1 MIPIDGV
8 PHLHILALQV
18 GAYENKKTM
27 AAKRRRRRKKFKLRS
42 KPSVYVKKDGN
53 KVKMDSTWEVAM
65 AARLDEL
72 GINWER
78 DPSMKLPY
86 VMRAGR
92 KRNYIPDFL
101 LPDLK
106 LYIEVKGYWSDK
118 DKHKMRDIIKRHP
131 DKRFCILESLPQITS
146 VTLNELTHNT
156 GSL

>member
-1 MIPIDGV
+1 M
-8 PHLHILALQV
+8 AT
-18 GAYENKKTM
+18 KK
-27 AAKRRRRRKKFKLRS
+27 RRRRKKFKLRS
-42 KPSVYVKKDGN
+42 KQSVYVKKDGS

-65 AARLDEL
+65 ATKLDEL
-72 GINWER
+72 GIKWER
-78 DPSMKLPY
+78 DASMKLPY

-101 LPDLK
+101 LPDLD

-118 DKHKMRDIIKRHP
+118 DKHKMRDVIMRHP